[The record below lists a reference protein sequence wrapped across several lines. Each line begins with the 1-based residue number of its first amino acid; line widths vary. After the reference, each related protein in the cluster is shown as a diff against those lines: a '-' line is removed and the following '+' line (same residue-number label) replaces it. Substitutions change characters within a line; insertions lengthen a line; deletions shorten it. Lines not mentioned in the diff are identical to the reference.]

1 MEKTMKKTLLWVL
14 AAGLSFVATPSLAL
28 DDQDIVTANLY
39 AECSAIFSYLATEK
53 QGKTPPDVIDSYYA
67 ASVAFYKAA
76 LAKGGDDMKAAYHT
90 KMEELNSKA
99 QVNELKSAYVMIED
113 GTLCKVCRR
122 KLKAKNIRVF
132 PNGGVYH

>member
-1 MEKTMKKTLLWVL
+1 MFDHLLTIEENSKIS
-14 AAGLSFVATPSLAL
+14 GNLS
-28 DDQDIVTANLY
+28 
-39 AECSAIFSYLATEK
+39 
-53 QGKTPPDVIDSYYA
+53 
-67 ASVAFYKAA
+67 
-76 LAKGGDDMKAAYHT
+76 

>member
-90 KMEELNSKA
+90 KMEELNSISTRDTVAVQKKKA
-99 QVNELKSAYVMIED
+99 LEKQ
-113 GTLCKVCRR
+113 CRLAGYKDLNLR
-122 KLKAKNIRVF
+122 IKK
-132 PNGGVYH
+132 